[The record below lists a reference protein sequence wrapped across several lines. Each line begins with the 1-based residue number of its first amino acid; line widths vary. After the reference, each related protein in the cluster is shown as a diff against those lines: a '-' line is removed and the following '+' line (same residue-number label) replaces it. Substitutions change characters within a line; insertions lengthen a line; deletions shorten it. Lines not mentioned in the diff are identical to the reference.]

1 MSIVRYHLVLPIDE
15 SDHPVMMMMM
25 MMMMMIEVLV
35 VVMRTVA
42 FVTVAEMMLT
52 DSLQSP
58 RIFGTALLHC
68 DRVRHVPGGRDRG

>member
-1 MSIVRYHLVLPIDE
+1 MSIVRYHLVLPNEE
-15 SDHPVMMMMM
+15 SYHLVMMT

-52 DSLQSP
+52 DSLRSP
-58 RIFGTALLHC
+58 
-68 DRVRHVPGGRDRG
+68 